1 MMETLANIT
10 AVAIGNR
17 AVLIEGEPGSG
28 KSSLAL
34 ALIDRGAILIG
45 DDAITFELRNGHPL
59 ASPPPNTAGLLEIRN
74 VGIIELPITS
84 APLALVL
91 QLTDTAP
98 RFPLD
103 KRHRYL
109 CNAAIPLLDFHS
121 GDANQAIRAE
131 FALEKHGLAI
141 S

>member
-1 MMETLANIT
+1 MMETLANVT

-17 AVLIEGEPGSG
+17 AVLIEGEPGAG

-34 ALIDRGAILIG
+34 ALIDRGAMLIG
-45 DDAITFELRNGHPL
+45 DDAITLQLRNGHPF
-59 ASPPPNTAGLLEIRN
+59 ASPPPNTAGMLEIRN
-74 VGIIELPITS
+74 VGIVELPITS

-91 QLTDTAP
+91 RLTDAAP

-103 KRHRYL
+103 TGHRQL
-109 CNAAIPLLDFHS
+109 CNAAIPLLDFRP